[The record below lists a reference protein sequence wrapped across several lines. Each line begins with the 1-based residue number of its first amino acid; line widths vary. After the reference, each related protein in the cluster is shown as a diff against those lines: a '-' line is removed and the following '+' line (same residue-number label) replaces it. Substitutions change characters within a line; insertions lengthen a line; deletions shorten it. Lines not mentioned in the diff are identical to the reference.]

1 MKASR
6 APSRKRPTL
15 RMTLDSIG
23 NQGVR
28 QDAGRIPN
36 GEVDESFDGSFQA
49 PSSIPG
55 YRYELLNFFVAM
67 LQFLVGCGTVPLC

>member
-1 MKASR
+1 
-6 APSRKRPTL
+6 
-15 RMTLDSIG
+15 MTLDSIG

-55 YRYELLNFFVAM
+55 YRYELLNFFCCDVAIFGGMWNCTIM
-67 LQFLVGCGTVPLC
+67 LIAGCNMVS

>member
-1 MKASR
+1 MMASR
-6 APSRKRPTL
+6 ALSRERPAL
-15 RMTLDSIG
+15 RTTLDLIG

-49 PSSIPG
+49 PASIPG
-55 YRYELLNFFVAM
+55 YRYKLLFFYAY
-67 LQFLVGCGTVPLC
+67 